1 MRSLHECVLRIRWS
15 SYSYEVSGSAGEKLL
30 TNDDPTTRLSNE
42 EAVKTKSR
50 LCLGVVSLRMGSFNY
65 LSNMTTRIRNGAT
78 TMKIDIHTHTRK
90 CKSGDAPTREISPV
104 DFCETILSTEVRII
118 AITNH
123 NVFDLEQF
131 KEIETGLGGNA
142 QAWPGIE
149 LDILDGESRGHLL
162 VIVSPNLVSKFS
174 AAVEKLTKCCS
185 PDQFTAEL
193 DDVLTAFDAL
203 DPLYVAHYKQK
214 KPNLSDGF
222 LHALEDRTRNPECV
236 LKEVTNSISAGI
248 YIAHGHSSIYG
259 SDVHNWGK
267 YEELSHRLPDLR
279 LPVDSFEHFCLL
291 LKKDPTT
298 INTILDRKTTE
309 ELILQPFEDGSVLK
323 LKAFNDIN
331 VVFGDK
337 GTGKSCILR
346 AIAKHYSERGID
358 AKVYESASDRLVDI
372 FDIKGRDLAVNLNS
386 HNINYCTDEIKAL
399 RDASEVDVTGLQ
411 RYVAYFA
418 SENTNKRAKTLLLK
432 DIEPEGESV
441 SRQKFN
447 EFRKAAETTEQFL
460 KFVAENPSM
469 KEELDGT
476 EFETVIRILSEL
488 LERLRTRGWAS
499 FSDWQEIRLLNN
511 AIASF
516 RREIERKTGAPAK
529 PTTTGFSEYAMNR
542 ISIEVNAAEIVKSVD
557 AEIPVQTEFIGSLGP
572 NKGDLELRTELKFQN
587 GSITDGSLAVLAA
600 GVGKSPQKKFV
611 NSVRK
616 ILSDV
621 YAEDLF
627 QYIAELNEIEGVED
641 IDTVNELLL
650 FRRYFALEGR
660 PYSPSSGESSMVML
674 QKELMTDKE
683 VYILD
688 EPERSLGNEYINN
701 VIVPLIKQRARAG
714 KKLFISTH
722 DANIAVRTLPYSS
735 IYRWHRQDGYR
746 TYVGN
751 PFTNN
756 LLSLDNADDQLD
768 WKLISM
774 RTLEGGKE
782 AFGERG
788 VIYGNN

>member
-1 MRSLHECVLRIRWS
+1 
-15 SYSYEVSGSAGEKLL
+15 
-30 TNDDPTTRLSNE
+30 
-42 EAVKTKSR
+42 
-50 LCLGVVSLRMGSFNY
+50 
-65 LSNMTTRIRNGAT
+65 
-78 TMKIDIHTHTRK
+78 MKIDIHTHTKK
-90 CKSGDAPTREISPV
+90 CKSGDAPTREISPA
-104 DFCETILSTEVRII
+104 DFCNTILSTEVGII

-123 NVFDLEQF
+123 NAFDLEQF
-131 KEIETGLGGNA
+131 KEIEDGLGGNA
-142 QAWPGIE
+142 QAWPGVE

-162 VIVSPNLVSKFS
+162 VIVSPRLASEFC
-174 AAVEKLTKCCS
+174 AAVEGLTKRCS
-185 PDQFTAEL
+185 PDRFTAEL
-193 DDVLTAFDAL
+193 DEVLTAFDAL

-222 LHALEDRTRNPECV
+222 LHALETRTRNPECV
-236 LKEVTNSISAGI
+236 IKEVTNSISAGI

-259 SDVHNWGK
+259 SDIHDWGK
-267 YEELSHRLPDLR
+267 YEELSHDLPDLR

-309 ELILQPFEDGSVLK
+309 ELILQPFDDGSVLK

-346 AIAKHYSERGID
+346 AIARHYSEGGID
-358 AKVYESASDRLVDI
+358 ARVYESASDRLDGI
-372 FDIKGRDLAVNLNS
+372 FDVGGRDLAINLNS
-386 HNINYCTDEIKAL
+386 HNINYCSDEIEAL
-399 RDASEVDVTGLQ
+399 RSASEVDVTGLR
-411 RYVAYFA
+411 RYEAYFA
-418 SENTNKRAKTLLLK
+418 SESTNKRAKTLLLK
-432 DIEPEGESV
+432 DIEPEGESGA
-441 SRQKFN
+441 RREFH
-447 EFRKAAETTEQFL
+447 EFRQAAETTGQFL
-460 KFVAENPSM
+460 EFVGDNPSM
-469 KEELDGT
+469 KEELD
-476 EFETVIRILSEL
+476 ESELETVVSILSEL
-488 LERLRTRGWAS
+488 LERLRTREWAR
-499 FSDWQEIRLLNN
+499 FSDWQEIRLLNE
-511 AIASF
+511 AIDAF
-516 RREIERKTGAPAK
+516 RNEIERKTGSPAK
-529 PTTTGFSEYAMNR
+529 PTTTGFLEYAMNR

-557 AEIPVQTEFIGSLGP
+557 TEIPMQTERIGSLGP
-572 NKGDLELRTELKFQN
+572 NKGDLQLRTELKFQN
-587 GSITDGSLAVLAA
+587 GSIADGSLKVLAT
-600 GVGKSPQKKFV
+600 GVRKGPQKRFV
-611 NSVRK
+611 VAVRK
-616 ILSDV
+616 ILQNV

-627 QYIAELNEIEGVED
+627 QCIADLNGIEGVED

-650 FRRYFALEGR
+650 FKRYFALAGR

-674 QKELMTDKE
+674 QKELTAEKE

-735 IYRWHRQDGYR
+735 VYRWHQQDGYR

-756 LLSLDNADDQLD
+756 LLSLDDVDDQLD

-788 VIYGNN
+788 TIYGNN